1 MADGAF
7 GCGPGTKTVVALNG
21 EAVNDANSPMELGYV
36 TLDDDT
42 DVLEIEFPSGAG
54 MFDPQ
59 TRDADQSAE
68 DREKRHRIV
77 CEVRYSLRFRNPMN
91 TFP

>member
-7 GCGPGTKTVVALNG
+7 GGGPGTKTIVALNG
-21 EAVNDANSPMELGYV
+21 EAVSDANSPMELGYV

-42 DVLEIEFPSGAG
+42 DVLEVEFPSGAG

-59 TRDADQSAE
+59 ARDADQAAE
-68 DREKRHRIV
+68 DRGNGIV
-77 CEVRYSLRFRNPMN
+77 S
-91 TFP
+91 

>member
-7 GCGPGTKTVVALNG
+7 GGGPGTKTVVALSG

-42 DVLEIEFPSGAG
+42 DVLKVEFSSSAD
-54 MFDPQ
+54 MLDPHAK
-59 TRDADQSAE
+59 DADQSVE
-68 DREKRHRIV
+68 DRKNGIV
-77 CEVRYSLRFRNPMN
+77 SYARSDRVSAFAIL
-91 TFP
+91 

>member
-68 DREKRHRIV
+68 YRKKRHRIV

>member
-1 MADGAF
+1 
-7 GCGPGTKTVVALNG
+7 
-21 EAVNDANSPMELGYV
+21 MELGYV

-42 DVLEIEFPSGAG
+42 DVLEVEFSSGAG
-54 MFDPQ
+54 MLDPQ
-59 TRDADQSAE
+59 AIDADQSAE

-77 CEVRYSLRFRNPMN
+77 CEVRYSLGFRNPMN